1 MSNYSQINPLG
12 AMSNPGGFGG
22 KAALDGTM
30 SSLTVTE
37 HMMDRSFEDDR
48 RNMFEQ
54 IKSILVSKM

>member
-1 MSNYSQINPLG
+1 
-12 AMSNPGGFGG
+12 MSNPGGFG

-30 SSLTVTE
+30 SSMTVTE

-54 IKSILVSKM
+54 IKSILISKMQVIQQTIKQIDLS